1 MDKKLKENR
10 LRNSIKN
17 FINYILITSVLI
29 LAIFSFKHIFI
40 KKQITFKSKFTNNED
55 SFLINN
61 YFTDNKQKDIN
72 KITLEELE
80 NIPGISKNNAKAIIN
95 FREHNGEF
103 MYIEDLIYVKG
114 IGEKTF
120 QKIKDYFYVSNNN

>member
-10 LRNSIKN
+10 LKNNIKN
-17 FINYILITSVLI
+17 FINYTLITSVLV
-29 LAIFSFKHIFI
+29 LFIFSFKHIFI

>member
-10 LRNSIKN
+10 LKNNIKN
-17 FINYILITSVLI
+17 FINYTLITSVLV
-29 LAIFSFKHIFI
+29 LFIFSFKHIFI
-40 KKQITFKSKFTNNED
+40 KKQITFKSKFTNNDD

-61 YFTDNKQKDIN
+61 FFTDNKQKDIN

>member
-10 LRNSIKN
+10 LRNNIKN

-29 LAIFSFKHIFI
+29 LVIFSFQHLFI
-40 KKQITFKSKFTNNED
+40 KQQVTYKSQIINNENG
-55 SFLINN
+55 FFINN
-61 YFTDNKQKDIN
+61 IFTDNKQKDIN

-80 NIPGISKNNAKAIIN
+80 NIPGISENIAKAIIN

-103 MYIEDLIYVKG
+103 IYIEDLIYVKG

>member
-10 LRNSIKN
+10 LRKSIKN

>member
-17 FINYILITSVLI
+17 FINYILITFVLI
-29 LAIFSFKHIFI
+29 LVIFSLKHIFI
-40 KKQITFKSKFTNNED
+40 KKHITFKSKLKNNED
-55 SFLINN
+55 SILINN
-61 YFTDNKQKDIN
+61 FFTDNKQKDIN

-80 NIPGISKNNAKAIIN
+80 NIPGISKNNAKSIIN

-103 MYIEDLIYVKG
+103 IYIEDLIYVKG

-120 QKIKDYFYVSNNN
+120 QRIKDYFYVSNN

>member
-1 MDKKLKENR
+1 M
-10 LRNSIKN
+10 RNSIKK

-29 LAIFSFKHIFI
+29 LFIFSFKHFFI
-40 KKQITFKSKFTNNED
+40 KKQITFKSNIKNNED
-55 SFLINN
+55 SILINN
-61 YFTDNKQKDIN
+61 FFTDNNKKDIN

-80 NIPGISKNNAKAIIN
+80 NIPGISENNAKAIIN

-103 MYIEDLIYVKG
+103 VYIEDLIYVKG

-120 QKIKDYFYVSNNN
+120 QKIKDYFYVYNN